1 MTSFFS
7 KTLLIALVL
16 SVAACSSTP
25 VRRSVKETWN
35 DSLTASKIRYK
46 MMRDSEVS
54 KSRMHV
60 EVFRGQ
66 VTLTGRSMT
75 DAEKVRAEALAKS
88 VRRVIGVENYVH
100 VVGGSDTAVA
110 KAPVTGV
117 PPVAVSPKAGVAPA
131 PAIQEKTLVTE
142 KIKVKVEE
150 DDAIATLPTIREST
164 GRPAATVSAP
174 VVASRKG
181 ADSKIVTSA
190 AKNSKPVVGKA
201 KKPETKPAAVVVR
214 KAPSPV
220 TTVKAPAPVVAPVD
234 VPAVA
239 QSAVKAASPA
249 PVQSTVPAAKVV
261 GQSKTGLP
269 WDGEVYEDDATRVS
283 APAKSATAARTPV
296 AATTPVSTPPPAVS
310 PAPATGDDLAIE
322 AAQELEKLR
331 QKK

>member
-7 KTLLIALVL
+7 KTLLVALVL

-25 VRRSVKETWN
+25 VRRSMKETWN

-66 VTLTGRSMT
+66 VTLTGRSTT
-75 DAEKVRAEALAKS
+75 DAEKARAEALAKS
-88 VRRVIGVENYVH
+88 VKRVTGVENYVH
-100 VVGGSDTAVA
+100 VVGGSNTAVA
-110 KAPVTGV
+110 KAPVVGV

-150 DDAIATLPTIREST
+150 DDAIATLPTIREAT
-164 GRPAATVSAP
+164 GKPAATVP

-181 ADSKIVTSA
+181 IGPKVAAPA
-190 AKNSKPVVGKA
+190 AKNSKLTAGKA
-201 KKPETKPAAVVVR
+201 RKLEARPAAVAVR
-214 KAPSPV
+214 KAPPPV
-220 TTVKAPAPVVAPVD
+220 TTAKAPAPVAAPAA

-239 QSAVKAASPA
+239 QSAVKGPSPVPA
-249 PVQSTVPAAKVV
+249 QSTVPAAKVV

-283 APAKSATAARTPV
+283 TSAKSATAARTPV
-296 AATTPVSTPPPAVS
+296 AAPAPVSTPPPAVT
-310 PAPATGDDLAIE
+310 PTPATGDDLARE